1 MQPNVHD
8 AFFKEMLSR
17 PEHAA
22 SLLQQILP
30 ARIVARLHFASLAPC
45 TGSYIDEA
53 LKERHSDLLFSVQL
67 EGRPALIYLLFE
79 HQSSVD
85 TRMSFRLLR
94 YEVRIWERWL
104 RDNPNA
110 HKLPVILPVVLHHSV
125 DGWTGSTAFEDLL
138 DVDAAT
144 LADLAPHIPRFQF
157 VLEDISHET
166 DEALRARAITAL
178 ARLSLW
184 CLRHA
189 REPWELVDRL
199 GGWLELVGEVRRAPH
214 GVAALVLIM
223 RYIFLTNER
232 DEPEE
237 LVARLLAVVGE
248 EGKEEIMTAGEK
260 LIERGRE
267 QGLKQGLEQGLEL
280 GIERGLELGRRALL
294 LDLLRERFGE
304 LPDAAVA
311 RVTAAGMAE
320 LQAWSKRVLTAPGL
334 DDVFAG
340 N

>member
-22 SLLQQILP
+22 SLLRQILP
-30 ARIVARLHFASLAPC
+30 ARIATRLDLASLAPC
-45 TGSYIDEA
+45 PGSFVDEA
-53 LKERHSDLLFSVQL
+53 LKERHSDLLFSVPL
-67 EGRPALIYLLFE
+67 EGREALIYMLFE
-79 HQSSVD
+79 HQSTVD
-85 TRMSFRLLR
+85 GMMSFRLLR

-104 RDNPNA
+104 RDHPGA
-110 HKLPVILPVVLHHSV
+110 RALPVILPVVLHHSV
-125 DGWTGSTAFEDLL
+125 DGWSGSTAFEDLL

-144 LADLAPHIPRFQF
+144 LADLAPHVPSFRF

-199 GGWLELVGEVRRAPH
+199 GGWLDLVREVRRAPH
-214 GVAALVLIM
+214 GAAALVRIM
-223 RYIFLTNER
+223 RYIFATNEPGK
-232 DEPEE
+232 PEE
-237 LVARLLAVVGE
+237 LVARLLAAVGD
-248 EGKEEIMTAGEK
+248 EGKEEIMTAADQ
-260 LIERGRE
+260 LMERGRE
-267 QGLKQGLEQGLEL
+267 QGIKQGMKQGLEQGLE
-280 GIERGLELGRRALL
+280 RGRREML
-294 LDLLRERFGE
+294 LDLLRERFSA
-304 LPDAAVA
+304 LPEAVVA
-311 RVTAAGMAE
+311 RVTAAGLAE
-320 LQAWSKRVLTAPGL
+320 LQVWSKRVLTAPGL

-340 N
+340 G

>member
-1 MQPNVHD
+1 MVAPAMQPSIHD

-30 ARIVARLHFASLAPC
+30 ARIVARLQFASLAPC
-45 TGSYIDEA
+45 SGSDVDET
-53 LKERHSDLLFSVQL
+53 LKERHSDLLFSVML

-85 TRMSFRLLR
+85 DRMSFRLLR
-94 YEVRIWERWL
+94 YEVRIWERWQ
-104 RDNPNA
+104 RDNPGA
-110 HKLPVILPVVLHHSV
+110 PKLPVILPVVLHHSV
-125 DGWTGSTAFEDLL
+125 TGWSGSTAFEDHL

-144 LADLAPHIPRFQF
+144 LADLAPYLPCFRF

-199 GGWLELVGEVRRAPH
+199 GAWLELVREVRRAPH

-223 RYIFLTNER
+223 RYIFATNEP
-232 DEPEE
+232 DKPEE
-237 LVARLLAVVGE
+237 LVARLLAVVGDE
-248 EGKEEIMTAGEK
+248 SKEEIMTAADQ
-260 LIERGRE
+260 LMERGRE
-267 QGLKQGLEQGLEL
+267 Q
-280 GIERGLELGRRALL
+280 ERREML
-294 LDLLRERFGE
+294 LDQLRERFGL
-304 LPDAAVA
+304 LPNAVVA
-311 RVTAAGMAE
+311 RVTAAGLAE
-320 LQAWSKRVLTAPGL
+320 LRAWSKRVLTAPGL

-340 N
+340 T

>member
-30 ARIVARLHFASLAPC
+30 ARIVARIRFASLAPC
-45 TGSYIDEA
+45 PGSYVDQA
-53 LKERHSDLLFSVQL
+53 LKERHSDLLFSVLL
-67 EGRPALIYLLFE
+67 EGREALIYVLFE
-79 HQSSVD
+79 HQSTVD
-85 TRMSFRLLR
+85 GMMAFRLLR

-110 HKLPVILPVVLHHSV
+110 RTLPVILPVVLHHSV

-138 DVDAAT
+138 DVDAVT
-144 LADLAPHIPRFQF
+144 LADLTPHVPSFQF
-157 VLEDISHET
+157 LLEDISHES

-199 GGWLELVGEVRRAPH
+199 GAWVELAREVRRAPH

-223 RYIFLTNER
+223 RYIFLTNEPGK
-232 DEPEE
+232 PEE
-237 LVARLLAVVGE
+237 LVARLLAAVGE
-248 EGKEEIMTAGEK
+248 EGKEEIMTAADQ
-260 LIERGRE
+260 LMERGRE
-267 QGLKQGLEQGLEL
+267 QGIKQ
-280 GIERGLELGRRALL
+280 GLELGRREML
-294 LDLLRERFGE
+294 LDLLRERFGV
-304 LPDAAVA
+304 LSGAVVA
-311 RVTAAGMAE
+311 RVAAAGLVE
-320 LQAWSKRVLTAPGL
+320 LQAWSKRVLTAPAL

-340 N
+340 S

>member
-30 ARIVARLHFASLAPC
+30 ARIAARIHFDSLAPC
-45 TGSYIDEA
+45 AGSYVDEA
-53 LKERHSDLLFSVQL
+53 LKERHSDLLFSV
-67 EGRPALIYLLFE
+67 EIDGRAALIYILLE
-79 HQSSVD
+79 HQSTVD
-85 TRMSFRLLR
+85 PMMSFRLLR

-104 RDNPNA
+104 RDNPGA
-110 HKLPVILPVVLHHSV
+110 RKLPVILPVVLHHSV
-125 DGWTGSTAFEDLL
+125 TGWTGTTTFEDLL

-144 LADLAPHIPRFQF
+144 LADVAPYVPNFQF
-157 VLEDISHET
+157 VLEDLSHET
-166 DEALRARAITAL
+166 DEHLHARAITAL

-199 GGWLELVGEVRRAPH
+199 GAWADLVTEVRRAPN
-214 GVAALVLIM
+214 GMAALVLIM
-223 RYIFLTNER
+223 RYIFATNEP
-232 DEPEE
+232 DQPDA
-237 LVARLLAVVGE
+237 LVQRLLAAVGK
-248 EGKEEIMTAGEK
+248 EGKEEIMTAADQ
-260 LIERGRE
+260 LMERGRE
-267 QGLKQGLEQGLEL
+267 QGLKQGLVQ
-280 GIERGLELGRRALL
+280 GRRDMLLDLL
-294 LDLLRERFGE
+294 LDLLRQRFGV

-311 RVTAAGMAE
+311 RVTAAGMTE

-340 N
+340 S

>member
-30 ARIVARLHFASLAPC
+30 ARIAARIDFASLAPC
-45 TGSYIDEA
+45 AGSYVDEA
-53 LKERHSDLLFSVQL
+53 LKERHSDLLFSVLL
-67 EGRPALIYLLFE
+67 EGRAALIYLLFE
-79 HQSSVD
+79 HQSTVD
-85 TRMSFRLLR
+85 GMMSFRLLR

-104 RDNPNA
+104 RDNPGA
-110 HKLPVILPVVLHHSV
+110 RALPVILPVVLHHSV

-144 LADLAPHIPRFQF
+144 LADIVPHVPRFRF
-157 VLEDISHET
+157 LLEDISHET

-199 GGWLELVGEVRRAPH
+199 GAWVDLVREVRRAPH
-214 GVAALVLIM
+214 GMAALVLIM
-223 RYIFLTNER
+223 RYIFATNEPGK
-232 DEPEE
+232 PED
-237 LVARLLAVVGE
+237 LVLRLLAVVGE
-248 EGKEEIMTAGEK
+248 EGKEEIMTAADQ
-260 LIERGRE
+260 LMERGRE
-267 QGLKQGLEQGLEL
+267 QGIKQGLEQGLE
-280 GIERGLELGRRALL
+280 RGRREML
-294 LDLLRERFGE
+294 LDQLRERFGV

-311 RVTAAGMAE
+311 RVTAAGLVE